1 MRLIPVVLALA
12 AILGGC
18 GGKERAEGLQIAKA
32 LKQHQADFAS
42 ANQLEN
48 ELINGARSWC
58 ASIIA
63 NGAGRGVQ
71 LEQNAAVA
79 EGLAKSAVEVS
90 NRLSGL
96 RTAIADLAVEQE
108 YGMGVRGDII
118 TALTQRQRQLQELRA
133 LLQQIAPQF
142 LEYKTQK
149 NFAGD
154 SYPGEIQKLDALL
167 RACSAP
173 KDLVGD
179 TLKALSEK
187 YSFTA
192 EEL

>member
-1 MRLIPVVLALA
+1 VLALA

-63 NGAGRGVQ
+63 NGAGRGAQ

-167 RACSAP
+167 RAYSAP

>member
-1 MRLIPVVLALA
+1 MRLISIVLAVA

-48 ELINGARSWC
+48 ELIQSARSWC
-58 ASIIA
+58 AAIIA
-63 NGAGRGVQ
+63 NGAGRGAQ

-96 RTAIADLAVEQE
+96 RAAISGLAVERE
-108 YGMGVRGDII
+108 YGMSVRGDII

-154 SYPGEIQKLDALL
+154 SYPGEIQKLDAML
-167 RACSAP
+167 RAYGSP
-173 KDLVGD
+173 RDLVGD
-179 TLKALSEK
+179 TLKSLTEK

-192 EEL
+192 DEL